1 MRDYENALAGEQAL
15 SLSLYVFL
23 FFPHTRVFFRVL
35 VTRDYS
41 RVFQIRELARK
52 LEILRDPQGEYG
64 IGYVLKKTTY

>member
-1 MRDYENALAGEQAL
+1 MRDFENALACDQAL
-15 SLSLYVFL
+15 SLSLYVLL
-23 FFPHTRVFFRVL
+23 FPRTRVFFRVL

-41 RVFQIRELARK
+41 RVFQIRELAGK